1 MIDFEKNISITPQ
14 IMPWGS
20 QCVQAEYNSDADPRL
35 KGFKAIIVCDSLNA
49 NNERLVTM
57 IARFPRCILAEINTH
72 RVFSRNSAS
81 SRARSVK
88 TTISSVMNDPYIP
101 LFSRNHKGMGGALM
115 TDPNKIKEATR
126 LWLKA
131 RDNAVENELRLLVGD
146 KDNIKAE
153 NWEQIVDYYY
163 TNIYNSEG
171 LSDQTALSV
180 HKQNANRLI
189 EPFMWHEALITSSY
203 WTNFYNLRISEFAQP
218 EIHAIATLMRAA
230 MDASTPKTR
239 PMHIPFVADN
249 TVNVEN
255 LFNFSWDELK
265 TILMNSAAEC
275 CRISYK
281 DRSTMQN
288 RQDNTALATRLLH
301 DGHMSPLEHQAIDL
315 QVYKNLSK
323 GSRFG
328 EDNVNIKGQL
338 NGNLSQGWVQL
349 RHMFEHVQE
358 N

>member
-1 MIDFEKNISITPQ
+1 MIDFEKNITITPQ

-126 LWLKA
+126 LWLQA

-146 KDNIKAE
+146 KDNIKAA

-163 TNIYNSEG
+163 TNVYNNESVA
-171 LSDQTALSV
+171 DQTALSV

-239 PMHIPFVADN
+239 PIHLPFAADN
-249 TVNVEN
+249 TVNVNN
-255 LFNFSWDELK
+255 LFNFSWPELK
-265 TILMNSAAEC
+265 NILMNSAAEC

-281 DRSTMQN
+281 DRSAMQN
-288 RQDNTALATRLLH
+288 RADNTALATRLLH

-315 QVYKNLSK
+315 QVYNNLVKNLGLGKDDVNVK
-323 GSRFG
+323 GR
-328 EDNVNIKGQL
+328 L
-338 NGNLSQGWVQL
+338 NGNLNEGWVQL
-349 RHMFEHVQE
+349 RHVFEHTPE